1 MSWGALPGFN
11 PPLPQELEVTPE
23 LVSAAL
29 KRALRFG
36 LYWRLKPEERAILC
50 LSKKLRAIKS
60 PLLKEIILKILTKVW
75 PEKARALQAIEIGTK
90 VLAHKVNTALKIG
103 AKTVAQALLKAAPI
117 LIPQLGYSY
126 MNVPLFY
133 RPKLDEGT
141 K

>member
-1 MSWGALPGFN
+1 MSQGALPGFN

-50 LSKKLRAIKS
+50 LSKRLKAIKS

-75 PEKARALQAIEIGTK
+75 PEKVKLYEAFKLGLQVARRRLQA
-90 VLAHKVNTALKIG
+90 ALKVR
-103 AKTVAQALLKAAPI
+103 ASKVAEFYSGLTPRGILHLGLAAM
-117 LIPQLGYSY
+117 S
-126 MNVPLFY
+126 VPLLY
-133 RPKLDEGT
+133 R
-141 K
+141 